1 VQIVAVFVIFNEA
14 QFIREALESVA
25 WCNKIIVV
33 DGAFE
38 GFPTDSAAS
47 TDGTVEIVEKFAL
60 DYLGKVDVTFI
71 TSYTPW
77 IGNDKVECYLNEIH
91 DGDYFLRMNGDEI
104 CESLAFNIRERVER
118 YIESTGNLPLYTIHE
133 YRPPLMDGHFD
144 WMPRLL
150 RKTPELRIS
159 GKHPVLENDFDP
171 PYKLGAGRNRV
182 YPFESNIPSDV
193 LSLRHMCDHRDS
205 ERKRLNYEWT
215 KIFNRKMKNK

>member
-1 VQIVAVFVIFNEA
+1 MQIVAVFVIFNEA

-25 WCNKIIVV
+25 WCDKIIVV

-38 GFPTDSAAS
+38 GFPTDSAVS
-47 TDGTVEIVEKFAL
+47 NDGTIEIVEKFML
-60 DYLGKVDVTFI
+60 DYLGKVNVVWI
-71 TSYTPW
+71 TRDKPW
-77 IGNDKVECYLNEIH
+77 IGNSKVKRYLSEIR

-118 YIESTGNLPLYTIHE
+118 YIKSTGNLPLYTVHE

-150 RKTPELRIS
+150 RKTPNLKVS

-171 PYKLGAGRNRV
+171 PYKLGAGRNGV
-182 YPFESNIPSDV
+182 YPLEANIPSAV
-193 LSLRHMCDHRDS
+193 ISLRHMCDHRDS
-205 ERKRLNYEWT
+205 ERKRLNHEWT
-215 KIFNRKMKNK
+215 KIFNAKVIK